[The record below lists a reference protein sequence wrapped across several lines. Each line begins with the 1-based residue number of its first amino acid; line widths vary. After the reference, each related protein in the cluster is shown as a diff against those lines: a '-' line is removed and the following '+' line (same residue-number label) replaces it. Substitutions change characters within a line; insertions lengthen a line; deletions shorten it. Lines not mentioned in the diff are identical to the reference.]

1 VTVADPHF
9 LSRVHARAA
18 REALAARETSAR
30 TRSASAFVPPGPP
43 VPETPRPQPAP
54 ADPGPPVPTAARLPQ
69 KERTRALHDDLCEV
83 VNRHGASPETVLMAL
98 ELLRHQVLAP
108 RLRQL
113 ELE

>member
-1 VTVADPHF
+1 MADAAF
-9 LSRVHARAA
+9 LARVHARAA
-18 REALAARETSAR
+18 RETDERAHGPR
-30 TRSASAFVPPGPP
+30 AFVPPGPP
-43 VPETPRPQPAP
+43 VPAMPAPEPAP
-54 ADPGPPVPTAARLPQ
+54 ADPGPPVAAGSRFTQ

-83 VNRHGASPETVLMAL
+83 VNHHGASPETVLMAI

>member
-1 VTVADPHF
+1 MADPDF
-9 LSRVHARAA
+9 VARVHARAA
-18 REALAARETSAR
+18 RQVQERDGR
-30 TRSASAFVPPGPP
+30 PHVFVPPGPP
-43 VPETPRPQPAP
+43 VPPTPCTEPAP
-54 ADPGPPVPTAARLPQ
+54 VDPGLPVVAGRRTLTQ

-83 VNRHGASPETVLMAL
+83 VNAHAAAPETVLMAL

>member
-1 VTVADPHF
+1 VASPEF

-18 REALAARETSAR
+18 RETAGRPHV
-30 TRSASAFVPPGPP
+30 FVPPGPP
-43 VPETPRPQPAP
+43 VPEMPAEEP
-54 ADPGPPVPTAARLPQ
+54 AAADPGPPVAAGSRVTQ

-83 VNRHGASPETVLMAL
+83 VNQHGAAPETVLMAL